1 MDTEPRHRL
10 IIFQPHDALDRVF
23 AVSIVLKGLDGLLEL
38 LAGLALLLVSTEQVE
53 ALVRLVT
60 GGAVGALLPDAAS
73 TWATTTAEGLT
84 ASGLAFGAVYLLAHG
99 VVKIA
104 LVAALLRNKLWAY
117 PWMIVVLIGFV
128 LFQCYELVHH
138 PTAGLAVLTIFDLI
152 VIVLTA
158 REYGRQRRSRRPA
171 HHTVVPDEDRQ
182 LSACDS

>member
-1 MDTEPRHRL
+1 MDTRPRHRL

-23 AVSIVLKGLDGLLEL
+23 AVSIILKGLDGLLEL
-38 LAGLALLLVSTEQVE
+38 LAGLALLLISTEQVE
-53 ALVRLVT
+53 ALVREVT
-60 GGAVGALLPDAAS
+60 GGAVGAMLPDTAS
-73 TWATTTAEGLT
+73 TWATTAAERLT

-99 VVKIA
+99 VVKIV

-138 PTAGLAVLTIFDLI
+138 PTAGLAALTLFDLI

-158 REYGRQRRSRRPA
+158 REYGRQRRNRQAAVPA
-171 HHTVVPDEDRQ
+171 DVSDEDQQ
-182 LSACDS
+182 LSAFG